1 MKIKK
6 GDTVKVIAGKDKDK
20 TGKVVSV
27 DVKNNRV
34 VVEGVN
40 MITKHEKPS
49 MSNQQGGIVNKEAPI
64 HVSNVAFYD
73 SKSKSAVKLGYK
85 VSVDENGN
93 ETKEV
98 KKIIGTTKPKIQ
110 ISKGDDC
117 FVITATDE
125 SGIDKVVIKRTS
137 DNKSFTMKAKDNE
150 KEYKCEFP
158 LEEGENR
165 IEITVYNINGA
176 TEQAKAKLTKK

>member
-1 MKIKK
+1 MSMKIKK

-64 HVSNVAFYD
+64 DASNVMLLHNGKATRVGFKMD
-73 SKSKSAVKLGYK
+73 GDKK
-85 VSVDENGN
+85 VRV
-93 ETKEV
+93 
-98 KKIIGTTKPKIQ
+98 
-110 ISKGDDC
+110 
-117 FVITATDE
+117 
-125 SGIDKVVIKRTS
+125 
-137 DNKSFTMKAKDNE
+137 
-150 KEYKCEFP
+150 
-158 LEEGENR
+158 
-165 IEITVYNINGA
+165 
-176 TEQAKAKLTKK
+176 AKATGEVID